1 MAFRNRIGNRGSR
14 RYSLRLR
21 LVLWL
26 LIPAIVIGLLSLTD
40 VHRNIVNT
48 TNTVSDKVLASVATV
63 IADRVVLNKTGA
75 LEVDVP
81 KVAFNML
88 TSTAQDQVYYRIE
101 TMDGT
106 FITGYELL
114 LTPHNSKVTDQKL
127 AFVDFSF
134 QRTEFRAAIYATTAS
149 SGNLT
154 VKYRVI
160 VAETTDARR
169 QLSNDF
175 LIRSA
180 IRFVIIYIVVFIIIW
195 FAVTKSLSPLKGLQ
209 EAINRRSPDE
219 LHSIDH
225 RVPTEVGGLM
235 DTINSFMGRLDSAL
249 KALRNFTGNASHQ
262 LRTPLTIIK
271 TQLALTSRAKTLKE
285 AKAAAKIGDEAV
297 IHAERILSQL
307 LLLARVD
314 QAGSHRTETTHI
326 DLSKIAKRMTEKHL
340 QMAATKNDDLGFH
353 SDGPVFCEANE
364 MLIEELVGN
373 LIENAIKYSGTE
385 REITVRVFS
394 YPGVAV
400 LEVEDDG
407 PGIPV
412 ELRVQVRARFSRVA
426 VIPPSASSPTS
437 HKETGGAGLGLAIVS
452 EIAKLFGGSLDLF
465 NGREHRGLVARVS
478 FPIKDPKH

>member
-1 MAFRNRIGNRGSR
+1 MAFMKRTGNSGSR
-14 RYSLRLR
+14 RYSLRLQ
-21 LVLWL
+21 LTLWL
-26 LIPAIVIGLLSLTD
+26 LIPAIVIGLLSLAD

-48 TNTVSDKVLASVATV
+48 TNTVSDRVLAGVATV
-63 IADRVVLNKTGA
+63 IADRVMLNKTGA

-114 LTPHNSKVTDQKL
+114 SIPNSAKVTDQKL
-127 AFVDFSF
+127 TFADFSF
-134 QRTEFRAAIYATTAS
+134 QRAEFRAAIYTNTAS
-149 SGNLT
+149 SGSLT

-219 LHSIDH
+219 LHSINQQ
-225 RVPTEVGGLM
+225 VPTEVGGLM
-235 DTINSFMGRLDSAL
+235 DTINSFMSRLDSAL

-297 IHAERILSQL
+297 VHAERILSQL

-314 QAGSHRTETTHI
+314 QASSHRTETTNI
-326 DLSKIAKRMTEKHL
+326 DLSKIAKRMTERHL

-353 SDGPVFCEANE
+353 SKGPVFCEANE
-364 MLIEELVGN
+364 MLIEELIGN

-394 YPGVAV
+394 YPGIAV

-426 VIPPSASSPTS
+426 VIPPSSSTS
-437 HKETGGAGLGLAIVS
+437 FMEAGGAGLGLAIVS

-478 FPIKDPKH
+478 FPIKDTTH

>member
-1 MAFRNRIGNRGSR
+1 MAMRKRIGNRASN

-26 LIPAIVIGLLSLTD
+26 LIPALTIGFLSLID

-48 TNTVSDKVLASVATV
+48 TNTISDKVLASVATV
-63 IADRVVLNKTGA
+63 IADRIVLNKNGT
-75 LEVDVP
+75 LEVEVP

-88 TSTAQDQVYYRIE
+88 TSTVQDQVYYRIE

-106 FITGYELL
+106 FITGHELL
-114 LTPHNSKVTDQKL
+114 SISNALKVTDQEL
-127 AFVDFSF
+127 TFADFSF
-134 QRTEFRAAIYATTAS
+134 QQAEFRAAIYTNAAS
-149 SGNLT
+149 LGNLS

-160 VAETTDARR
+160 VAETTDVRH
-169 QLSNDF
+169 QHSYEFLS
-175 LIRSA
+175 RSA

-195 FAVTKSLSPLKGLQ
+195 FAVTRSLSPLKGLQ

-235 DTINSFMGRLDSAL
+235 DTINSFMSRLDSAL

-262 LRTPLTIIK
+262 LRTPMTIIK

-314 QAGSHRTETTHI
+314 HASSHRTETTRV
-326 DLSKIAKRMTEKHL
+326 DLSKIAKRVTEQHL
-340 QMAATKNDDLGFH
+340 QTASAKDDDLGFQT
-353 SDGPVFCEANE
+353 DGPVYCEANE
-364 MLIEELVGN
+364 MLIQELIGN
-373 LIENAIKYSGTE
+373 LIENAVKYSGTK

-394 YPGVAV
+394 YPGVA
-400 LEVEDDG
+400 
-407 PGIPV
+407 
-412 ELRVQVRARFSRVA
+412 
-426 VIPPSASSPTS
+426 
-437 HKETGGAGLGLAIVS
+437 
-452 EIAKLFGGSLDLF
+452 
-465 NGREHRGLVARVS
+465 
-478 FPIKDPKH
+478 

>member
-1 MAFRNRIGNRGSR
+1 MRKIGNRPAN

-26 LIPAIVIGLLSLTD
+26 LIPALVIGFFSLAD

-48 TNTVSDKVLASVATV
+48 TNTVSDRVLASVATV
-63 IADRVVLNKTGA
+63 IADRVVLNKNGK

-101 TMDGT
+101 SMDGT

-114 LTPHNSKVTDQKL
+114 SIPDTSKVIDQQL

-134 QRTEFRAAIYATTAS
+134 QRAEFRAAIYATTAS

-154 VKYRVI
+154 AKYRVI
-160 VAETTDARR
+160 VAETTDARN
-169 QLSNDF
+169 QLSYDF

-180 IRFVIIYIVVFIIIW
+180 IRFIAIYIVVFIIIW
-195 FAVTKSLSPLKGLQ
+195 FAVSRSLSPLKGLQ

-225 RVPTEVGGLM
+225 QVPVEVGGLM
-235 DTINSFMGRLDSAL
+235 DTINSFMSRLDSAL

-285 AKAAAKIGDEAV
+285 AKAAAKIGDDAV

-314 QAGSHRTETTHI
+314 QASSHRTETTRI
-326 DLSKIAKRMTEKHL
+326 DLSKIAKQVTERHL
-340 QMAATKNDDLGFH
+340 QMAATKKDDLGFH
-353 SDGPVFCEANE
+353 SNGPVFCEANE
-364 MLIEELVGN
+364 MLIEELIGN
-373 LIENAIKYSGTE
+373 LIENAVKYAGTE

-426 VIPPSASSPTS
+426 VVPPSASSS
-437 HKETGGAGLGLAIVS
+437 HKEAGHKETGGAGLGLAIVS

-478 FPIKDPKH
+478 FPMKDTKH

>member
-1 MAFRNRIGNRGSR
+1 MAI
-14 RYSLRLR
+14 
-21 LVLWL
+21 WL
-26 LIPAIVIGLLSLTD
+26 LVPALITGLLGLMD
-40 VHRNIVNT
+40 VHRTVLNT
-48 TNTVSDKVLASVATV
+48 TDAISDRVLESVAVV
-63 IADRVVLNKTGA
+63 IADRVVLNKTGT
-75 LEVDVP
+75 LTVDVP

-106 FITGYELL
+106 FITGHELL
-114 LTPHNSKVTDQKL
+114 SIPSDLKISDQQLTFT
-127 AFVDFSF
+127 DFSF
-134 QRTEFRAAIYATTAS
+134 QRAEFRAAIYTSAVS
-149 SGNLT
+149 SGQISEQ
-154 VKYRVI
+154 YRVI

-169 QLSNDF
+169 QLSNEF
-175 LIRSA
+175 LARS
-180 IRFVIIYIVVFIIIW
+180 ITRYMFIVLIIIAIIW
-195 FAVTKSLSPLKGLQ
+195 VALTKSFSPLKRLQ
-209 EAINRRSPDE
+209 QAIDRRNPDE

-225 RVPTEVGGLM
+225 QVPAEIGGLM
-235 DTINSFMGRLDSAL
+235 DTINSFMSRLDSAL

-271 TQLALTSRAKTLKE
+271 TQLALTGRATTLEE

-297 IHAERILSQL
+297 SHAERILSQL

-314 QAGSHRTETTHI
+314 QANSHRTETIRI
-326 DLSKIAKRMTEKHL
+326 DLSKIAKRVTEKYL
-340 QMAATKNDDLGFH
+340 KMASTKNDDLGFQ
-353 SDGPVFCEANE
+353 SNGPVFCEANE
-364 MLIEELVGN
+364 MLIEELIGN

-385 REITVRVFS
+385 REITVRVFT

-426 VIPPSASSPTS
+426 VIPPNQPVSGKDTDQMPTS
-437 HKETGGAGLGLAIVS
+437 GAGLGLAIVS

-465 NGREHRGLVARVS
+465 NGREHKGLVARVS
-478 FPIKDPKH
+478 FPMKDTKH

>member
-1 MAFRNRIGNRGSR
+1 MAIVKKIRNRTSY

-21 LVLWL
+21 LVAWL
-26 LIPAIVIGLLSLTD
+26 LIPAIAISFLALVD
-40 VHRNIVNT
+40 VHRTIVDT
-48 TNTVSDKVLASVATV
+48 TNTISDKVLASVATV
-63 IADRVVLNKTGA
+63 IADRVVLNKNGTP
-75 LEVDVP
+75 EVDVP

-88 TSTAQDQVYYRIE
+88 TSTAQDHVYYRIE
-101 TMDGT
+101 TLDGT
-106 FITGYELL
+106 FITGHELL
-114 LTPHNSKVTDQKL
+114 AIPASSKATNQKL
-127 AFVDFSF
+127 AFADFSF
-134 QRTEFRAAIYATTAS
+134 QRANFRAAIYTSAVS
-149 SGNLT
+149 SGQIS
-154 VKYRVI
+154 VEYRVI
-160 VAETTDARR
+160 VAETTAARS
-169 QLSNDF
+169 QLSYEF
-175 LIRSA
+175 LTRSA
-180 IRFVIIYIVVFIIIW
+180 IRFVIIFFTVFIIIW
-195 FAVTKSLSPLKGLQ
+195 FAVTQSLSPLTGLQ

-225 RVPTEVGGLM
+225 QVPDEVGGLM

-314 QAGSHRTETTHI
+314 QAGSHRTETTRI
-326 DLSKIAKRMTEKHL
+326 DLSKIAQRVTGQHL
-340 QMAATKNDDLGFH
+340 QMAATKKDDLGFH

-364 MLIEELVGN
+364 MLIEELIGN
-373 LIENAIKYSGTE
+373 LIENAVKYSGTE

-426 VIPPSASSPTS
+426 VIPPTTSSSQS

-478 FPIKDPKH
+478 FPMKDIKH